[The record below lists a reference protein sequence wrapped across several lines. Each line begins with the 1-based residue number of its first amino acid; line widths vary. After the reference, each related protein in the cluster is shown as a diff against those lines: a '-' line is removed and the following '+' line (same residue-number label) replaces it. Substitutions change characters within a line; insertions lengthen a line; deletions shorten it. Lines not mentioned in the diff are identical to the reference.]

1 VTTPREFYMQR
12 IPEQFNRSLD
22 EQAAAGQAGKALLDD
37 MQAVNATMRIVVD
50 ADDGGTFYL
59 NLEKGRMSSSE
70 QAASEPF
77 LTVVHDRDAFAVLE
91 REAGDSALG
100 FLGGLAGMGGEI
112 KLTQSRI
119 DNLAGMSGAV
129 AFERTGDGGFRLLTH
144 FGSEPVPDEAECTI
158 RVDGDAYAKLQSGE
172 LNPQDAFLS
181 GAIAV
186 EGDMQMAMQLALAAM
201 APD

>member
-1 VTTPREFYMQR
+1 MTTPREFYMQR

-22 EQAAAGQAGKALLDD
+22 AQAAEGEAGQTLLED
-37 MQAVNATMRIVVD
+37 MQAVTATMRIVVE
-50 ADDGGTFYL
+50 ADDGGTFHL
-59 NLEKGRMSSSE
+59 NLEKGRMNASDE
-70 QAASEPF
+70 AAQSPF
-77 LTVVHDRDAFAVLE
+77 LTVVHDRSAFEVLE

-119 DNLAGMSGAV
+119 DNLAGMAGAIL
-129 AFERTGDGGFRLLTH
+129 FERTGDGGFAIVTH
-144 FGSEPVPDEAECTI
+144 FGSEPVPDEPHCTI

-172 LNPQDAFLS
+172 LAPQDAFLS

-186 EGDMQMAMQLALAAM
+186 EGDMQLAMQLALAAM
-201 APD
+201 TPD